1 MLSFVYPGQ
10 GSQAVGMGRDFF
22 EASPVA
28 KETFQE
34 IDDVLHQNLS
44 QLMFEGP
51 LEDLT
56 LTENAQPALMAVS
69 LAIQRVLEKEAGF
82 DFANKVSFVAGHSLG
97 EYSALASAQA
107 LSLAETALLL
117 KNRGRAMQEAV
128 PLGRGTMAALLGATL
143 DQAEQICSKAR
154 EGQVCEIANDNCPG
168 QVVISGHTEAV
179 TRALAV
185 AAEAGLKRAIKL
197 PVSAPFHCS
206 LMAPAADTM
215 AEKLAAS
222 TFKKPVVAVIPN
234 ISVTPEQ
241 DPEALKN
248 LLVRQ
253 ITGRVRWR
261 ETILALKELGVTKIV
276 EIGAGKV
283 LSGLVKRIDP
293 DLETTAV
300 NSPQDVEAFLKSV

>member
-22 EASPVA
+22 DASLVA

-34 IDDVLHQNLS
+34 IDEVLHQNLS

-69 LAIQRVLEKEAGF
+69 LAIHRVLEKEAGF

-97 EYSALASAQA
+97 EYSALASTQA
-107 LSLAETALLL
+107 LSLADTALLL
-117 KNRGRAMQEAV
+117 KARGRAMQEAV
-128 PLGRGTMAALLGATL
+128 PLGQGTMAALLGSTL
-143 DQAEQICSKAR
+143 DQVEEICLRAR
-154 EGQVCEIANDNCPG
+154 EGQVCEVANDNCPG
-168 QVVISGHTEAV
+168 QVVISGHTEAI
-179 TRALAV
+179 TRALTI
-185 AAEAGLKRAIKL
+185 AAETGLKRALKL

-222 TFKKPVVAVIPN
+222 TFNKPVVALIPN
-234 ISVTPEQ
+234 VSVTPEQ
-241 DPEALKN
+241 NPQALKN
-248 LLVRQ
+248 LLVQQ
-253 ITGRVRWR
+253 ITGRVRWH
-261 ETILALKELGVTKIV
+261 ETILTLKESGVTKIV

-293 DLETTAV
+293 DLEAITV
-300 NSPQDVEAFLKSV
+300 NTPQDVETFLKSV